1 MREATQ
7 LLNAM
12 ENGDLHAARQ
22 LLPLVYGELRKL
34 AEQRMR
40 GESSDHTLQPTA
52 LVHEAY
58 IRLVGEV
65 DCHWQSRGHFF
76 AAAALAMRRILIDD
90 ARTKQAEKRGG
101 DWQRVPLEMIDN
113 VRFAA
118 PDDLLVLDET
128 LQALSR
134 HDPVSE
140 KLVELRYF
148 GGLSVEEAAGV
159 MGISTATAYRHWA
172 FARAW
177 LHSQMSRHPPRPE
190 K

>member
-1 MREATQ
+1 MRDATQ

-12 ENGDLHAARQ
+12 ENGELHAARQ
-22 LLPLVYGELRKL
+22 LLPLVYDELRKL

-40 GESSDHTLQPTA
+40 AESSDHTLQPTA

-58 IRLVGEV
+58 IRLVGDV
-65 DCHWQSRGHFF
+65 DSRWQNRGHFF
-76 AAAALAMRRILIDD
+76 AAAAVAMRRILIDR
-90 ARTKQAEKRGG
+90 ARAKQANKRGG
-101 DWQRVPLEMIDN
+101 DWRRVPLEAIEN

-118 PDDLLVLDET
+118 PDDLLLLDET
-128 LQALSR
+128 LQALSK
-134 HDPVSE
+134 HDPVCE

-148 GGLSVEEAAGV
+148 AGLSVEEAAGV
-159 MGISTATAYRHWA
+159 VGISTATAYRHWA

-177 LHSQMSRHPPRPE
+177 LHSQMNRNHAFPE